1 MNFDT
6 SQPIP
11 PLPVTARILPEE
23 AARLIGCAK
32 HDIPILVRAGLLKAL
47 GHPPPNGV
55 KYFSR
60 RRVLELCAD
69 DAWLTRVSDAL
80 VRHWQRK
87 NLRRGDVPPPGP
99 SRLARVDVGDS
110 EEENSGGR
118 VSNSVH
124 RESNP

>member
-1 MNFDT
+1 MNPDT
-6 SQPIP
+6 SQPLP

-32 HDIPILVRAGLLKAL
+32 HDIPILVRAGLLKPL

-69 DAWLTRVSDAL
+69 DAWLAKATDA
-80 VRHWQRK
+80 VIKHWKNKNARK
-87 NLRRGDVPPPGP
+87 LTTTELDVEGHERA
-99 SRLARVDVGDS
+99 ST
-110 EEENSGGR
+110 
-118 VSNSVH
+118 
-124 RESNP
+124 